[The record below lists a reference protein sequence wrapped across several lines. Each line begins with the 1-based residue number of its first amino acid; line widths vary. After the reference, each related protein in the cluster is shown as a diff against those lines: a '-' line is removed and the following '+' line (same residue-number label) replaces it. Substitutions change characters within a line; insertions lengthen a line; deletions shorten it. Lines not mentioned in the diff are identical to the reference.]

1 VTTMASTDASPRRR
15 VLAVVRRH
23 FYVTIHSP
31 TRMIELAFWPVIDL
45 CLWGMITTFLS
56 REGEGLPIP
65 VAFFLGAVLL
75 WDLVFRAKNSVAMCL
90 LEENHSRNVISVLA
104 SPVTPGEYLT
114 GALLFGLGKVAV
126 TWSVMVILAWTLFAF
141 GVFTLGPALTL
152 YALVLILF
160 GIALSLVVIG
170 CVLRFGYAADELAWA
185 LAGIVVPFSA
195 VYYPVGVL
203 PGWARTVATVIPPAH
218 VFEAMRAILA
228 GQQSAWGS
236 VWFALGLDM
245 VYLGIGFAFARS
257 MFAALL
263 RRGLVTR
270 YM

>member
-1 VTTMASTDASPRRR
+1 MTAFADGSSRR
-15 VLAVVRRH
+15 VLAIVRRH
-23 FYVTIHSP
+23 LYVTIHSP
-31 TRMIELAFWPVIDL
+31 TRLIELAFWPVIDL
-45 CLWGMITTFLS
+45 VLWGMITAFL
-56 REGEGLPIP
+56 RRQGEGLPIP

-104 SPVTPGEYLT
+104 SPVTPGEYLA
-114 GALLFGLGKVAV
+114 GALVFGLGKVIV
-126 TWSVMVILAWTLFAF
+126 TWSVMVILAWALFAF
-141 GVFTLGPALTL
+141 GVFTLGPVLTL

-160 GIALSLVVIG
+160 GIALSFVVMG

-195 VYYPVGVL
+195 VFYPVAVL
-203 PGWARTVATVIPPAH
+203 PGWAQAVASALPPAH
-218 VFEAMRAILA
+218 VFEAMRAVLA
-228 GQQSAWGS
+228 GRPSAWGS
-236 VWFALGLDM
+236 VWVALGLD
-245 VYLGIGFAFARS
+245 VAYLLMAFAFARS

-263 RRGLVTR
+263 RRGFVTR